1 MSSMG
6 FPTSPSDGDIYRKWK
21 YVAATTSWTL
31 HGVAGVTGDLGVLT
45 INGQIFDPAL
55 DSDLSIT
62 VSGAGNLGVL
72 TIDGK
77 AFDPALD
84 SDLSVTTGGSATL
97 DSADLGILTINGKA
111 WNPAADSDVSLTL
124 SKVLTITYA
133 SSAPVSNGV
142 EIGDEYYITSDGTS
156 SGTVSVGYVWN
167 GTTWTEQLTQV
178 DGSASGS
185 DF

>member
-45 INGQIFDPAL
+45 INGQI
-55 DSDLSIT
+55 
-62 VSGAGNLGVL
+62 
-72 TIDGK
+72 
-77 AFDPALD
+77 FDPALD